1 MGSSENS
8 WDPPIPLAHHH
19 FSYEICNL
27 VIMQNFQTR
36 PYEYIHIYTWHVL
49 GSAIIVLVDGR
60 CHMDNSG
67 NSHLVC
73 NITSKIGLITQL
85 GCLDMTSHEITEQ
98 LDDRIGMM
106 DVLECQEETLTMTF
120 CVA

>member
-1 MGSSENS
+1 
-8 WDPPIPLAHHH
+8 
-19 FSYEICNL
+19 
-27 VIMQNFQTR
+27 
-36 PYEYIHIYTWHVL
+36 
-49 GSAIIVLVDGR
+49 
-60 CHMDNSG
+60 MDNSG

-98 LDDRIGMM
+98 LDDIIGMM

-120 CVA
+120 CVD